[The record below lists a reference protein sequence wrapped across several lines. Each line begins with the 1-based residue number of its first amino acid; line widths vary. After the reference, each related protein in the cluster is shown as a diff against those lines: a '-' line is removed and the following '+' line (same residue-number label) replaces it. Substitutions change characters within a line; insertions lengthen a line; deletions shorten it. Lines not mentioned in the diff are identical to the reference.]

1 MLRSDLHTH
10 LMPGVD
16 DGSRSAVETV
26 AMAKGLAALGV
37 ERVYLTPHQFK
48 LGNELDVVDVKRR
61 TDAVWRILA
70 RAEVSIEVRAGAEY
84 YYGERLLDALAR
96 EEPLITFEWEGRE
109 SILVELPMHHPAVGV
124 RRVGETLV
132 RRGLCP
138 ILAHPER
145 TPSLEPDRI
154 RGWRDAGWRMQLNL
168 LSLVRRHGSEAAR
181 VSHWMLRKGLYDG
194 VGSDLHRP
202 SDLAALRQAHETYR
216 SLAGNEVMS

>member
-124 RRVGETLV
+124 RRVPGPV
-132 RRGLCP
+132 G
-138 ILAHPER
+138 HPGREDV
-145 TPSLEPDRI
+145 LPDREG
-154 RGWRDAGWRMQLNL
+154 RRSSPSSSSPPGKSPAGVNQT
-168 LSLVRRHGSEAAR
+168 G
-181 VSHWMLRKGLYDG
+181 
-194 VGSDLHRP
+194 
-202 SDLAALRQAHETYR
+202 QAP
-216 SLAGNEVMS
+216 